1 MTLGSR
7 GLEDGFN
14 HMSETASG
22 VMGIWGHNA
31 VRHPTTNNAV
41 RNTRT
46 SWYSHFMRIYYD
58 HGISFHTSASTLSV
72 DDSTVWDNASPSTAT
87 SKERVRITT
96 TGEFQV
102 WGDSGT
108 PNNRIKLSYNST
120 SGVATFGPH
129 STGGSTSLSIGT
141 SVSGT
146 YAEKL
151 NLSSAGILTSKA
163 PQGTA
168 NFSTSS
174 TTATIANNG
183 TVSFPYFSG
192 MILVNN
198 QNSGSVTAYVLGGGS
213 ITELG
218 SSNSS
223 EKGSWSYD
231 SSTISYVWTNNTGV
245 SRVVSFMS
253 FKTRNYA

>member
-1 MTLGSR
+1 MTNCTANL
-7 GLEDGFN
+7 LELLN
-14 HMSETASG
+14 K
-22 VMGIWGHNA
+22 
-31 VRHPTTNNAV
+31 VR
-41 RNTRT
+41 
-46 SWYSHFMRIYYD
+46 
-58 HGISFHTSASTLSV
+58 L
-72 DDSTVWDNASPSTAT
+72 
-87 SKERVRITT
+87 
-96 TGEFQV
+96 
-102 WGDSGT
+102 
-108 PNNRIKLSYNST
+108 
-120 SGVATFGPH
+120 
-129 STGGSTSLSIGT
+129 
-141 SVSGT
+141 
-146 YAEKL
+146 
-151 NLSSAGILTSKA
+151 
-163 PQGTA
+163 